1 MCFSS
6 DKDAHHSLN
15 LKEEIHF
22 SVRGVDKW
30 KELHLCYQ
38 HEVQLAQLSTFFSLE
53 RRYPT
58 CCRAYFFLTPVAQCC
73 RLDLQSSSAHAP
85 GRIEIENGVARC
97 AGSCSRGG
105 S

>member
-22 SVRGVDKW
+22 SVRGGDKW

-58 CCRAYFFLTPVAQCC
+58 CCRAYFFDPCSTV
-73 RLDLQSSSAHAP
+73 LQ
-85 GRIEIENGVARC
+85 
-97 AGSCSRGG
+97 AGLAVIFGSRTR
-105 S
+105 